1 MLKKAPSF
9 ERDGYGYLISYV
21 RKSKRKPF
29 SAEDVTLSAI
39 KKGIAPPD
47 LRNWGKLFAQARKD
61 GYIRRSSVVCMRSMG
76 HGSLTLGWVA
86 A

>member
-9 ERDGYGYLISYV
+9 ERDGYGYLIKYV
-21 RKSKRKPF
+21 RKSKHKPF
-29 SAEDVTLSAI
+29 SAEDVTLSAQ
-39 KKGIAPPD
+39 KAGIAPPD
-47 LRNWGKLFAQARKD
+47 LRNWGKIFSQAARD
-61 GYIRRSSVVCMRSMG
+61 GHIRRSSVVCQRSMG